1 MFNVSIIL
9 EDNKFLGEFLV
20 DSYFFDASKYDYAY
34 YLYKNG
40 EILDTVWYTKNMDVS
55 FELKDIDLS
64 GDFYIRAFIRDI
76 EHGDKRTF
84 NSKIISI
91 DS

>member
-1 MFNVSIIL
+1 MFEVNISIK
-9 EDNKFLGEFLV
+9 DNKVLGELVV
-20 DSYFFDASKYDYAY
+20 DSYFFEPSKYDYAF

-40 EILDTVWYTKNMDVS
+40 ERVDSVWYTKNMDVS
-55 FELKDIDLS
+55 FELKNIDLS
-64 GDFYIRAFIRDI
+64 GDFYIRVFIRDI

>member
-1 MFNVSIIL
+1 MFEVNISIK
-9 EDNKFLGEFLV
+9 DNKVLGELVV
-20 DSYFFDASKYDYAY
+20 DSYFFEPSKYDYAF

-40 EILDTVWYTKNMDVS
+40 ERVGSVWYTKNMDVS
-55 FELKDIDLS
+55 FELKNIDLS
-64 GDFYIRAFIRDI
+64 GDFYIRVFIRDI